1 MFAALIN
8 HLWQSTIFAVGVG
21 VLTLVLRRNSA
32 SVRHRLWFCASVKF
46 LLPFALL
53 SVLGSHIHRQ
63 QVNLVANTAGAQVA
77 SMAIERI
84 VAPMPASDQVIG
96 APPPGAAPM
105 HPWLKVLGMV
115 WACGVL
121 GIAGYWLALW
131 ARIRRVLIA
140 STPIAMDF
148 PIPVRTTRQ
157 MQEPAVA
164 GIVRPVLLLPA
175 GIEEWL
181 STEQLRAVL
190 AHESC
195 HVTRRDNLKAA
206 LHMVV
211 EALFWF
217 HPLVWWL
224 ETRLIAERE
233 RACDEEVLAA
243 GNSAP
248 AYAEGIVRVC
258 QNYLDSPLRCAAG
271 VGGGDLA
278 KRIDCILNSPRR
290 MRLSALQAILLGSI
304 ASAVV
309 AAPIVS
315 GHLEAPMSA
324 AASAGSGAA
333 KNGGQDGATEV
344 DPRWQAV
351 ARLPQ
356 AVWQRLKDSDEP
368 GEQEMFQRNS
378 QLTRPGSADAWGSA
392 MQERIR
398 QFFATRPEAAAA
410 QIAVACREV
419 QCQVQVVLPLP
430 GVSGEEAPSELI
442 IDALRRQPWY
452 QNELAMIVGQVGM
465 SDGKSYHLQYFDRK
479 STPFEY
485 SVPQVP
491 FATMTSAVTPF
502 FPTDIYQ
509 LMVDQ
514 WQGYPTESRQLAA
527 LAHAHGKVAG
537 AQDDPEWARPIER
550 RLREAISADPAAQ
563 PMDVRSIACRK
574 TGCELQWFDN
584 NPSVKPTDLPP
595 WIQVVEHIRKSELG
609 AAIEMDANF
618 GSKYGASVMYV
629 TTFKRKPDSG
639 VALR

>member
-1 MFAALIN
+1 MLPAVIN
-8 HLWQSTIFAVGVG
+8 HLWQSTIFLVGVG

-32 SVRHRLWFCASVKF
+32 SVRYRLWFCASVKF

-53 SVLGSHIHRQ
+53 SVLGSHIPRQ
-63 QVNLVANTAGAQVA
+63 PVNLDTTAARAQVV
-77 SMAIERI
+77 SMAIERL
-84 VAPMPASDQVIG
+84 ATPMPASDRVIG
-96 APPPGAAPM
+96 ALLPGAAPT
-105 HPWLKVLGMV
+105 HPWLKLLGMV

-131 ARIRRVLIA
+131 ARIRRLLIA

-148 PIPVRTTRQ
+148 PIPVRITRE

-181 STEQLRAVL
+181 SAEQLRAVL

-195 HVTRRDNLKAA
+195 HVRRRDNLQAA

-278 KRIDCILNSPRR
+278 KRIECILDSPGR
-290 MRLSALQAILLGSI
+290 MQLSALQAILLGSI
-304 ASAVV
+304 ASAAV

-315 GHLEAPMSA
+315 GHLEAPVRTAGSA
-324 AASAGSGAA
+324 ASGITM
-333 KNGGQDGATEV
+333 NGGQDAATEV
-344 DPRWQAV
+344 DPRWEAA

-378 QLTRPGSADAWGSA
+378 HLMRPGNADAWGSA

-398 QFFATRPEAAAA
+398 QFFATRP
-410 QIAVACREV
+410 
-419 QCQVQVVLPLP
+419 
-430 GVSGEEAPSELI
+430 
-442 IDALRRQPWY
+442 RRP
-452 QNELAMIVGQVGM
+452 
-465 SDGKSYHLQYFDRK
+465 
-479 STPFEY
+479 
-485 SVPQVP
+485 
-491 FATMTSAVTPF
+491 
-502 FPTDIYQ
+502 
-509 LMVDQ
+509 
-514 WQGYPTESRQLAA
+514 
-527 LAHAHGKVAG
+527 
-537 AQDDPEWARPIER
+537 R
-550 RLREAISADPAAQ
+550 RR
-563 PMDVRSIACRK
+563 
-574 TGCELQWFDN
+574 
-584 NPSVKPTDLPP
+584 
-595 WIQVVEHIRKSELG
+595 
-609 AAIEMDANF
+609 
-618 GSKYGASVMYV
+618 
-629 TTFKRKPDSG
+629 
-639 VALR
+639 